1 MRESETGAAAERHG
15 DERPALGADLIIP
28 GLALAFTTYFLITT
42 LNLTWEAK
50 ANGVVVGIVLYI
62 LIAAQLVRIGR
73 RVAAGEA
80 TLGLGELARFDT
92 AQKQR
97 IALVVIT
104 ALFVLTLPWAR
115 HQHRPLSHM
124 LASMWVLGERS
135 WRVLLGL
142 SFVTSRDG
150 LSGLR
155 QVSRYQAPDRSDR
168 GAGQLAR
175 AAGPEPWAGTA
186 RSISSCSATPSICSG
201 SSSRRSCSASSSAPC
216 RVSAPRTR

>member
-1 MRESETGAAAERHG
+1 MRGSETGAAAERHG

-50 ANGVVVGIVLYI
+50 ANGVVVGIALYI
-62 LIAAQLVRIGR
+62 LIAAQLIRIGR
-73 RVAAGEA
+73 RVLAREA

-97 IALVVIT
+97 VALVVIT
-104 ALFVLTLPWAR
+104 ALFVLTLPWIGINIG
-115 HQHRPLSHM
+115 LFLTM

-142 SFVTSRDG
+142 SFVTTATVYLVFVKFLDTNLPTG
-150 LSGLR
+150 PVEALVNWLAGG
-155 QVSRYQAPDRSDR
+155 
-168 GAGQLAR
+168 GA
-175 AAGPEPWAGTA
+175 
-186 RSISSCSATPSICSG
+186 
-201 SSSRRSCSASSSAPC
+201 
-216 RVSAPRTR
+216 

>member
-1 MRESETGAAAERHG
+1 MRESETGAAAGRHE

-28 GLALAFTTYFLITT
+28 ALALAFTTYFLVTT

-50 ANGVVVGIVLYI
+50 ANGVVVGIALYI

-104 ALFVLTLPWAR
+104 ALFVLTLPWLGINIG
-115 HQHRPLSHM
+115 LSLTM
-124 LASMWVLGERS
+124 LASMWVLGERD
-135 WRVLLGL
+135 WRVLLGWSVGTTATVYL
-142 SFVTSRDG
+142 VFVMF
-150 LSGLR
+150 LR
-155 QVSRYQAPDRSDR
+155 TKLPTGPIEAMIRWLAGG
-168 GAGQLAR
+168 GA
-175 AAGPEPWAGTA
+175 
-186 RSISSCSATPSICSG
+186 
-201 SSSRRSCSASSSAPC
+201 
-216 RVSAPRTR
+216 

>member
-1 MRESETGAAAERHG
+1 MRESETGAERHG

-28 GLALAFTTYFLITT
+28 GLALAFTTYFLVTT

-50 ANGVVVGIVLYI
+50 ANGVVVGIALYI

-73 RVAAGEA
+73 RVLAGEA

-97 IALVVIT
+97 VALVVIT
-104 ALFVLTLPWAR
+104 ALFVLTLPWIGINIG
-115 HQHRPLSHM
+115 LFLTM

-142 SFVTSRDG
+142 SFVTTAMVYLVFVAFLQTNLPTG
-150 LSGLR
+150 PIEALINWLAGG
-155 QVSRYQAPDRSDR
+155 
-168 GAGQLAR
+168 GA
-175 AAGPEPWAGTA
+175 
-186 RSISSCSATPSICSG
+186 
-201 SSSRRSCSASSSAPC
+201 
-216 RVSAPRTR
+216 

>member
-28 GLALAFTTYFLITT
+28 GLALAFTTYFLIST

-50 ANGVVVGIVLYI
+50 ANGVVVGIALYI
-62 LIAAQLVRIGR
+62 LIAAQLIRIGR
-73 RVAAGEA
+73 RVAAGQA

-97 IALVVIT
+97 IALVAIT
-104 ALFVLTLPWAR
+104 ALFVLTLPWVGINIG
-115 HQHRPLSHM
+115 LFLTM

-142 SFVTSRDG
+142 SFVTTATVYLVFVKFLG
-150 LSGLR
+150 TKLPTGPIEAL
-155 QVSRYQAPDRSDR
+155 VNWLAG
-168 GAGQLAR
+168 GA
-175 AAGPEPWAGTA
+175 
-186 RSISSCSATPSICSG
+186 
-201 SSSRRSCSASSSAPC
+201 
-216 RVSAPRTR
+216 